1 MNLHRGR
8 SDMGRSCPP
17 REVYAGP
24 PGACSTMPRLCTPP
38 EPTRDGRAGCGT
50 GLDGL
55 AQMAPPTPAPKSHV
69 RPDPQDGALFGNEA
83 FADVIS

>member
-24 PGACSTMPRLCTPP
+24 PGACPTTPRLCTPP

-55 AQMAPPTPAPKSHV
+55 AQMAPPPPRVMSAQTLGMGPYLGT
-69 RPDPQDGALFGNEA
+69 RPLQM
-83 FADVIS
+83 

>member
-50 GLDGL
+50 GLDSL
-55 AQMAPPTPAPKSHV
+55 AQMAPSPPPPRVMSAQTLGMGPYLGM
-69 RPDPQDGALFGNEA
+69 RPLQM
-83 FADVIS
+83 

>member
-55 AQMAPPTPAPKSHV
+55 AQMAPPPPPRVMSAQTLGMGPYLGM
-69 RPDPQDGALFGNEA
+69 RPLQM
-83 FADVIS
+83 